1 MNGTAWFTV
10 FWSEAKQVFDEHVVD
25 GAVNGS
31 GWLVRQMGQGLRFLQ
46 TGGVQFYALFIVL
59 MIVVLGISRLWP
71 SGWWLL
77 MALVFLLGAVFLGLT
92 SRRPVKEVA
101 GVEPAESGK

>member
-1 MNGTAWFTV
+1 M
-10 FWSEAKQVFDEHVVD
+10 VD

-31 GWLVRQMGQGLRFLQ
+31 GWVVRQMGQGLRFLQ

-71 SGWWLL
+71 SAWWPL
-77 MALVFLLGAVFLGLT
+77 MAVVFLLGALLLGMAA
-92 SRRPVKEVA
+92 RRPA
-101 GVEPAESGK
+101 AESTPANLTESDE